1 MKQLLLPT
9 ILAAGLMI
17 SGSAEAIDLTY
28 TGMSLPNAATASIS
42 VNGSSFR
49 SVYAGQINFSSSN
62 GSLSTYCG
70 EALATLNGASNR
82 YDVSQLTLTPNT
94 NLGKAG
100 TILANNQAGAITAA
114 QQAGLQLAVWE
125 AIYDGGATFDAS
137 NAGFKAKNVSSEIL
151 GFASQYYATFSTTPT
166 NSVTFF
172 GSTGAGGQSQMTAVP
187 EPMTVAALGMG
198 SLALLR
204 RRRKSA

>member
-1 MKQLLLPT
+1 M
-9 ILAAGLMI
+9 
-17 SGSAEAIDLTY
+17 
-28 TGMSLPNAATASIS
+28 
-42 VNGSSFR
+42 
-49 SVYAGQINFSSSN
+49 
-62 GSLSTYCG
+62 STYCAD
-70 EALATLNGASNR
+70 ALSRLNSASNS
-82 YDVSQLTLTPNT
+82 YNVSQLNLSLNT

-137 NAGFKAKNVSSEIL
+137 NAGFKAQNVSSEIL
-151 GFASQYYATFSTTPT
+151 GFASQYYATYSTTPT
-166 NSVTFF
+166 NSVTYF

-198 SLALLR
+198 SLVLLR

>member
-1 MKQLLLPT
+1 MKHLILPT
-9 ILAAGLMI
+9 LLAAGLMI

-28 TGMSLPNAATASIS
+28 AGMSLPNAATASIS
-42 VNGSSFR
+42 VNGSSFS
-49 SVYAGQINFSSSN
+49 SVYAGQINFTSSS
-62 GSLSTYCG
+62 GSLSTYCAD
-70 EALATLNGASNR
+70 ALSRLNGASNS
-82 YDVSQLTLTPNT
+82 YAVSQLDLSQNT

-100 TILANNQAGAITAA
+100 TILANNQAGATSAA

-151 GFASQYYATFSTTPT
+151 GFASQYYATYSTTPT
-166 NSVTFF
+166 NSVTYF
-172 GSTGAGGQSQMTAVP
+172 GTNQAGGQSQMTAVP